1 MSESVRSTP
10 TRDALLFRSQS
21 PAASRDNLFECD
33 STYSDYAY
41 RVHTS
46 NSVDEPINVSS
57 IDLIRRVRSA
67 LDNWTSTLG
76 PIEDWPRAFRDGYDK
91 ACMDTDAPTTQVAI
105 DIFLGQVQEHVRIGK
120 DIIGGLER
128 CAALRFTPFESIK
141 ADQLLAGDLMR
152 MLHRG
157 VALLE
162 ARLELYAPTGANP
175 SPLHSSLRRHEEFI
189 A

>member
-1 MSESVRSTP
+1 
-10 TRDALLFRSQS
+10 
-21 PAASRDNLFECD
+21 
-33 STYSDYAY
+33 
-41 RVHTS
+41 
-46 NSVDEPINVSS
+46 
-57 IDLIRRVRSA
+57 
-67 LDNWTSTLG
+67 
-76 PIEDWPRAFRDGYDK
+76 
-91 ACMDTDAPTTQVAI
+91 MDTDAPTTQVAI